1 MKRKKN
7 SYKYSYRWGWITVF
21 ALIVILLCTL
31 IYKFVFDD
39 DSSATVSSNINAPV
53 ESMAPPPEMVNANG
67 VMVLNYHK
75 IENRLL
81 SLAVRVNDF
90 DKHMMWLKE
99 AGYTSITP
107 EQLYDF
113 VSKGTPLPPK
123 PVLITFDD
131 GYVDNYTNAY
141 PILKRYGFVAT
152 VFVVTGFLDKYPE
165 HLTWAQA
172 KEMLDNGFSIESH
185 TVNHK
190 PMTELS
196 DEQLRNELIE
206 SRKQISDKLGKESF
220 FVAYPTGTY
229 NLHIAQMVKEAGY
242 KAAFTIKYDN
252 VGMNSNV
259 YALERVPIFQ
269 TETTNHDFLERINYI
284 PIFEKF
290 GWVKN

>member
-1 MKRKKN
+1 M
-7 SYKYSYRWGWITVF
+7 
-21 ALIVILLCTL
+21 
-31 IYKFVFDD
+31 
-39 DSSATVSSNINAPV
+39 
-53 ESMAPPPEMVNANG
+53 
-67 VMVLNYHK
+67 
-75 IENRLL
+75 
-81 SLAVRVNDF
+81 
-90 DKHMMWLKE
+90 
-99 AGYTSITP
+99 
-107 EQLYDF
+107 
-113 VSKGTPLPPK
+113 
-123 PVLITFDD
+123 
-131 GYVDNYTNAY
+131 
-141 PILKRYGFVAT
+141 AT

-165 HLTWAQA
+165 YLTWAQA
-172 KEMLDNGFSIESH
+172 KEMIDNGFSIESH

>member
-131 GYVDNYTNAY
+131 EIGRAHV
-141 PILKRYGFVAT
+141 
-152 VFVVTGFLDKYPE
+152 
-165 HLTWAQA
+165 
-172 KEMLDNGFSIESH
+172 
-185 TVNHK
+185 
-190 PMTELS
+190 
-196 DEQLRNELIE
+196 
-206 SRKQISDKLGKESF
+206 
-220 FVAYPTGTY
+220 
-229 NLHIAQMVKEAGY
+229 
-242 KAAFTIKYDN
+242 
-252 VGMNSNV
+252 
-259 YALERVPIFQ
+259 
-269 TETTNHDFLERINYI
+269 
-284 PIFEKF
+284 
-290 GWVKN
+290 